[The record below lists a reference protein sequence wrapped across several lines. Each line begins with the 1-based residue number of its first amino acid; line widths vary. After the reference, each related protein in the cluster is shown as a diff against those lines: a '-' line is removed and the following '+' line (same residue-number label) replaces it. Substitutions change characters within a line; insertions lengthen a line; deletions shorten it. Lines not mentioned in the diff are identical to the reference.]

1 MPLELYFPPL
11 SGGKVQGL
19 NDSGIETFEG
29 EFQKHIVRECGQNAA
44 DAKRDGEQ
52 QVVLKIRLHPIPA
65 NEIPALN
72 SLRDAVSSARRFW
85 EEDSKTDEFC
95 RKALNW
101 TSGNQVEVLEV
112 SDFGT
117 TGLEGAD
124 DDRRG
129 SWFGLVMSEGVSNK
143 RGDAGGAFGI
153 GKDAPFAGSFI
164 RTIFYST
171 LNQSGERAFQG
182 VAKLTTHLDASA
194 RKTQQDGF
202 IGLADR
208 NAMECRAVRSNDQI
222 PPAFRREQVGT
233 SLFVLAYRNLGG
245 EDWTDAYI
253 RQAVENFWP
262 AIHRGSLVFQI
273 GERRVDASTLPALM
287 ARYSGI
293 PEFVSRYYFRAVANE
308 NRFERTTVLPH
319 LGACRLYLVAGDAT
333 YPKKVCMT
341 RQTGMVIYEASRFKS
356 YRPFAGLFVC
366 ESREGNAYLR
376 QLEPPKHHKWDATR
390 GENESEA
397 KGVLKNIRDWINECL
412 RHLNPD
418 TQATEAEVPELNRY
432 LPDDEDE
439 PLAEQAQ
446 NVNQRGGNEGLVTAP
461 VAQPL
466 VIQEVPPRP
475 PIHAHADTTTAPVDG
490 NESGEGGGDG
500 SPMPQNEE
508 TATPGGQSPT
518 TGGGADGDAAPHGI
532 RVTLKTRSVQTAPGT
547 YRLILRSAAAC
558 AGRLTFVS
566 VGEDNKEDKDLR
578 VVRVTDLATNQ
589 DRPVEGFSLDAGQTA
604 NLQVTIEST
613 VPVSLRAYCHGN

>member
-1 MPLELYFPPL
+1 MPLDLYFPPL

-52 QVVLKIRLHPIPA
+52 QVILKICLHSISSW
-65 NEIPALN
+65 EIPALN
-72 SLRDAVSSARRFW
+72 ALRDAVTSARQFW
-85 EEDSKTDEFC
+85 SEDAKTGEFC
-95 RKALNW
+95 RKALSW
-101 TSGNQVEVLEV
+101 TADNQVEVLEV
-112 SDFGT
+112 ADFGT

-124 DDRRG
+124 DERRG

-164 RTIFYST
+164 RTVLYST
-171 LNQSGERAFQG
+171 LNQSGEHAFQG
-182 VAKLTTHLDASA
+182 VAKLTTHID
-194 RKTQQDGF
+194 RDQETQQDGF

-208 NAMECRAVRSNDQI
+208 QAMKCGAVRLPEQI
-222 PPAFRREQVGT
+222 PAAFRREEVGT
-233 SLFVLAYRNLGG
+233 SLFILAYRNIGG
-245 EDWTDAYI
+245 EDWTDGYI

-262 AIHRGSLVFQI
+262 AIHRGTLVFQI
-273 GERRVDASTLPALM
+273 GDRRVDTSTLPALM
-287 ARYSGI
+287 SRYSGI
-293 PEFVSRYYFRAVANE
+293 PEFISRYYYRAVANE
-308 NRFERTTVLPH
+308 NRFEQTRVLPH
-319 LGACRLYLVAGDAT
+319 LGQCRLFLVAGDAT

-341 RQTGMVIYEASRFKS
+341 RQTGMVIFEASRFKS

-366 ESREGNAYLR
+366 ESTEGNAYLR

-397 KGVLKNIRDWINECL
+397 KAVLKSIRDWINECL

-439 PLAEQAQ
+439 PLAEQTQ
-446 NVNQRGGNEGLVTAP
+446 NANQRNGNEGLVTAP

-466 VIQEVPPRP
+466 IIQEVPPRP
-475 PIHAHADTTTAPVDG
+475 PIHGNASNTNAPTDG
-490 NESGEGGGDG
+490 NESGAGEGDAQ
-500 SPMPQNEE
+500 PTPQNQKTE
-508 TATPGGQSPT
+508 TPGGQSPT
-518 TGGGADGDAAPHGI
+518 AGGGATGGNTPHGI
-532 RVTLKTRSVQTAPGT
+532 RVSLKTRSVQTAPGT
-547 YRLILRSAAAC
+547 YRLILRSAATC
-558 AGRLTFVS
+558 SGRLGFVS
-566 VGEDNKEDKDLR
+566 VGEDNKEDKNLR
-578 VVRVTDLATNQ
+578 VISVTDLATNQ
-589 DRPVEGFSLDAGQTA
+589 DRPVDGFALEEGQTVR
-604 NLQVTIEST
+604 LEVKIEST

>member
-1 MPLELYFPPL
+1 MPLDLYFPPL

-44 DAKRDGEQ
+44 DARRDGEQ
-52 QVVLKIRLHPIPA
+52 QVTLKIRLHSTPSA
-65 NEIPALN
+65 EIPALN
-72 SLRDAVSSARRFW
+72 ALRDAVTSARQFW
-85 EEDSKTDEFC
+85 SEDAKTGEFC
-95 RKALNW
+95 RKALSW
-101 TSGNQVEVLEV
+101 TSDNQVEVLEV
-112 SDFGT
+112 ADFGT
-117 TGLEGAD
+117 TGLEGTD
-124 DDRRG
+124 EERRG
-129 SWFGLVMSEGVSNK
+129 SWFGLVLSEGVSNK

-164 RTIFYST
+164 RTVLYST
-171 LNQSGERAFQG
+171 LNQSGGHAFQG
-182 VAKLTTHLDASA
+182 VAKLTTHID
-194 RKTQQDGF
+194 RGQETQQDGF

-208 NAMECRAVRSNDQI
+208 NAMKCRAVRQPGQI
-222 PPAFRREQVGT
+222 PPAFRREEVGT
-233 SLFVLAYRNLGG
+233 SLFILAYRNIGG
-245 EDWTDAYI
+245 EDWTDGYI

-262 AIHRGSLVFQI
+262 AIHRGTLVFQI
-273 GERRVDASTLPALM
+273 GDRRVDTSTLPALM
-287 ARYSGI
+287 SRYSGI
-293 PEFVSRYYFRAVANE
+293 PEFISRYYYRAVANE
-308 NRFERTTVLPH
+308 NRFEQTRVLPH

-341 RQTGMVIYEASRFKS
+341 RQTGMVIFEASRFKS

-366 ESREGNAYLR
+366 ESTEGNAYLR

-397 KGVLKNIRDWINECL
+397 KAVLKSIRDWINECL

-446 NVNQRGGNEGLVTAP
+446 NVNQRGGNERLVTAP
-461 VAQPL
+461 LSQPL

-475 PIHAHADTTTAPVDG
+475 PIHGRVNNSQTPADG
-490 NESGEGGGDG
+490 NEAGEGVGDG
-500 SPMPQNEE
+500 QPTPQNQE
-508 TATPGGQSPT
+508 TETPGGQSTT
-518 TGGGADGDAAPHGI
+518 TGGGATGNDAPHGV
-532 RVTLKTRSVQTAPGT
+532 RTSLKTRSVQIAPGT
-547 YRLILRSAAAC
+547 YRLILRSAVTC
-558 AGRLTFVS
+558 SGKLGFVS
-566 VGEDNKEDKDLR
+566 VGEDNKEDKDIR

-589 DRPVEGFSLDAGQTA
+589 DRSVDAFALEAGQTVR
-604 NLQVTIEST
+604 LEVKIEST
-613 VPVSLRAYCHGN
+613 VPISLRAYCHGN